1 MTNSHTSL
9 TRLINEA
16 VRHQN
21 HAAIELANSLQHQV
35 LEMNGALESLRKRVL
50 ATSQLQV
57 QIQQLLNAYSGEDEH
72 RFRRNV
78 NT

>member
-21 HAAIELANSLQHQV
+21 HAAIDLANSLQHQE
-35 LEMNGALESLRKRVL
+35 L
-50 ATSQLQV
+50 
-57 QIQQLLNAYSGEDEH
+57 
-72 RFRRNV
+72 
-78 NT
+78 